1 MVIDVD
7 RIAELSKLIIPQEK
21 KQVFEKHMTEIVA
34 MADVLSL
41 VADEEISTSD
51 RFALLRADAVH
62 ESGISPNDII
72 NNAPCFENS
81 CFCVPKTVE

>member
-51 RFALLRADAVH
+51 RFALLREDAVH
-62 ESGISPNDII
+62 ERGISPNDII